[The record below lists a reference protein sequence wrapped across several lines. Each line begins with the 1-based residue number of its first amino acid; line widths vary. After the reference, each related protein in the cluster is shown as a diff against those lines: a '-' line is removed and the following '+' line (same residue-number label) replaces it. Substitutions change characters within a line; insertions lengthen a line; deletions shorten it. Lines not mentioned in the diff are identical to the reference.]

1 MTTTTKGAP
10 LTRPLNVIAAE
21 IAADWPAA
29 LNPGTYDP
37 RLGVNVGQHWANP
50 YLVSMLRIRSTD
62 LGARYFEDTAATVVA
77 YFLSNATG
85 WRGETARR
93 IKAELK
99 AASEDYYARRRAAR

>member
-1 MTTTTKGAP
+1 MTTTKGAP
-10 LTRPLNVIAAE
+10 LTRPLNEIATE

-37 RLGVNVGQHWANP
+37 ALGFNVGQHWANP
-50 YLVSMLRIRSTD
+50 YLVAMLRIHSTD
-62 LGARYFEDTAATVVA
+62 LGARYFEDDAASVVS

-93 IKAELK
+93 VKAELN
-99 AASEDYYARRRAAR
+99 AATADYYAKRRAAR